1 MRGPVAPL
9 RHPMPADTTTQKK
22 AAQKKPLTKAVAIQ
36 RREAAEKR
44 VFKLEGKLA
53 KDKDLVQRYIDAI
66 ARAEAEEKKE
76 SPAE

>member
-1 MRGPVAPL
+1 
-9 RHPMPADTTTQKK
+9 MPADTTTPQKK
-22 AAQKKPLTKAVAIQ
+22 AQKKPLTKAVAIQ

-66 ARAEAEEKKE
+66 ARAEEGEATEKK
-76 SPAE
+76 PAE